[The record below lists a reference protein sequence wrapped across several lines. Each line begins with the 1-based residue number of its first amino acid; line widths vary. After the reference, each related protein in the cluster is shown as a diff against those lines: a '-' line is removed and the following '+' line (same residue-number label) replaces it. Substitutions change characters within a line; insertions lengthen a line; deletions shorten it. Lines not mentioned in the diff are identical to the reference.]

1 MCGEWRI
8 SENCCGILN
17 CDIYHLFWIEGLH
30 DLLLQLD
37 DLLEIRCMT
46 VYINKL

>member
-1 MCGEWRI
+1 MCGVEN

-17 CDIYHLFWIEGLH
+17 CDIYHLFWIGGL
-30 DLLLQLD
+30 DDSFLWQLD
-37 DLLEIRCMT
+37 DLLKICCMT